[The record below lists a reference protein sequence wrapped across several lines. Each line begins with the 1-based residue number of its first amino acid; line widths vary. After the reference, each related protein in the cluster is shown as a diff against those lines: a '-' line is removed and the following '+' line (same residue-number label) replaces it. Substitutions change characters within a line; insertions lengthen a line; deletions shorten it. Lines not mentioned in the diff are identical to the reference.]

1 MLHRQPT
8 GSKQIIGHNGFIC
21 VMARGP
27 LCVCGGDGEAE
38 LLVLTS
44 VSVLGLVL
52 LVALDL
58 RGYLV
63 VVRAAVRT
71 AIRVVARAVVSAVV
85 RVVVRAAVA
94 AAAATATVAAA

>member
-1 MLHRQPT
+1 M
-8 GSKQIIGHNGFIC
+8 
-21 VMARGP
+21 
-27 LCVCGGDGEAE
+27 CGGDGDAK

-63 VVRAAVRT
+63 VVRAAVRP
-71 AIRVVARAVVSAVV
+71 REPCV
-85 RVVVRAAVA
+85 
-94 AAAATATVAAA
+94 

>member
-1 MLHRQPT
+1 
-8 GSKQIIGHNGFIC
+8 
-21 VMARGP
+21 MARVR
-27 LCVCGGDGEAE
+27 CVCGGDGEAE

-63 VVRAAVRT
+63 VVRVAVRP
-71 AIRVVARAVVSAVV
+71 REPCV
-85 RVVVRAAVA
+85 
-94 AAAATATVAAA
+94 